1 MKKHSNKELVMT
13 KKDSEDFKTS
23 TRCWICDNE
32 YVDGDVKVK
41 HCHVTGKH
49 KSSAYRDCNMK
60 VNLNHKIT
68 VVFHNLKNCD
78 SHLDMQQLGKFNF
91 KINIILYG
99 LEKCMSFSISNKLV
113 FVDSF
118 QFLS

>member
-1 MKKHSNKELVMT
+1 
-13 KKDSEDFKTS
+13 
-23 TRCWICDNE
+23 
-32 YVDGDVKVK
+32 
-41 HCHVTGKH
+41 
-49 KSSAYRDCNMK
+49 MK

-68 VVFHNLKNCD
+68 VVFHNLKKCD